1 MKPLRA
7 LAAIAVL
14 LLIPS
19 AGSAAIVPVSIVN
32 NTFDPAD
39 VTIQP
44 GDTVRWTW
52 VNGIHSTTSD
62 TNIWDSG
69 QVGPPFMFDFTFPNV
84 GNFPYYCSIH
94 GAPGGIGMAG
104 IVRVQTSTAT
114 PTQTPTPT
122 PTPTVTPVPT
132 PEAFH
137 SAAPCRVVDTRNA
150 DGPVGGPALQAG
162 AERAFPFRGQCGIP
176 ATARS
181 VSINVTVTASTAPG
195 HLRIYPGGTAPPLVS
210 AINYQAGQTRA
221 NNAIFVLGQQGSL
234 AVFCGQAAG
243 TVHLIADVNGWFE

>member
-1 MKPLRA
+1 MVA
-7 LAAIAVL
+7 F
-14 LLIPS
+14 LLIPLV
-19 AGSAAIVPVSIVN
+19 GQAAIVPVSIVN

-39 VTIQP
+39 VTILP

-52 VNGIHSTTSD
+52 VNGSHSTTSD
-62 TNIWDSG
+62 TSLWDSG
-69 QVGPPFMFDFTFPNV
+69 VFSPPFVFDFTFGAV
-84 GNFPYYCSIH
+84 GDFRYYCSVH
-94 GAPGGIGMAG
+94 GAPSGVGMSG
-104 IVRVQTSTAT
+104 IVRVRT
-114 PTQTPTPT
+114 PTLTPTPT
-122 PTPTVTPVPT
+122 TTPSPTMTPTATRTPTATPIPTPQ
-132 PEAFH
+132 AFH

-210 AINYQAGQTRA
+210 AINYQTEQTRA
-221 NNAIFVLGQQGSL
+221 NNAIFVLGPNGAL